1 MKKILLVCLSLVL
14 MAPISTIVSTVSAQN
29 KKVARLTDE
38 IDKLLTELEVAVDEY
53 ASLAP
58 KAQMGDSDATMK
70 LAKVSVQISKL
81 TEKLADNNKVMSEA
95 QVARYTSI
103 LAKISNALM

>member
-14 MAPISTIVSTVSAQN
+14 MAPISTIVCPVSAQN
-29 KKVARLTDE
+29 KKVARLTNE

-70 LAKVSVQISKL
+70 LAKVSVQISEL

>member
-14 MAPISTIVSTVSAQN
+14 MAPISTIVSPVSAQN

-70 LAKVSVQISKL
+70 LAKVSVQISEL

-95 QVARYTSI
+95 QIARYTSI

>member
-1 MKKILLVCLSLVL
+1 MKKILLVCFSLVL
-14 MAPISTIVSTVSAQN
+14 MAPISTIVSPVSAQN
-29 KKVARLTDE
+29 TKVARLTDE
-38 IDKLLTELEVAVDEY
+38 SDKLLTELEVAVDEY

-70 LAKVSVQISKL
+70 LAKVSVQISEL